1 MTSDIYNYTYTH
13 HTWALAL
20 SGILTEAA
28 LLLLLVW
35 RDASPV
41 WMLALG
47 QWLSVLCLAIS
58 VKLFWQVLN
67 ASGLLAE
74 GGRVRAGWRRG
85 EYIRKIIWGG
95 WLMVVMVVVRG

>member
-1 MTSDIYNYTYTH
+1 MTSTH

-20 SGILTEAA
+20 SGILTEAV

-58 VKLFWQVLN
+58 VKLFWQVLRW
-67 ASGLLAE
+67 SGLLAE
-74 GGRVRAGWRRG
+74 GGRVGEQVGWRRG
-85 EYIRKIIWGG
+85 EYIHKIIWGG
-95 WLMVVMVVVRG
+95 WLMMVMVVVRG